1 MESEQKQE
9 VRTMGQV
16 TVSKDGR
23 VVVLPKDTMTG
34 AELKHFT
41 NVSPERIPTVVQD
54 GQTKAVG
61 DHETVHLAD
70 GVFVSDVP
78 DHQAG

>member
-1 MESEQKQE
+1 
-9 VRTMGQV
+9 MGQV
-16 TVSKDGR
+16 TFSKDGIAI
-23 VVVLPKDTMTG
+23 VSTKDTMTG
-34 AELKHFT
+34 AELKAIT
-41 NVSPERIPTVVQD
+41 SVPPERIVTIVQD

-61 DHETVHLAD
+61 DHETVRLAD

>member
-1 MESEQKQE
+1 
-9 VRTMGQV
+9 MGQV
-16 TVSKDGR
+16 TISKDGR
-23 VVVLPKDTMTG
+23 VVVSPKDTMTG
-34 AELKHFT
+34 AELKAIT
-41 NVSPERIPTVVQD
+41 SVPPERIVTIVQD

-61 DHETVHLAD
+61 DHETVRLAD